1 MTTDTERLNTVARYI
16 EARLDYLARLTY
28 NHEANIAQP
37 NTDEQFDYL
46 TALGEMRALQ
56 GVTRVMMG
64 LGEGS

>member
-1 MTTDTERLNTVARYI
+1 MTTDTERLTTVARYV
-16 EARLDYLARLTY
+16 EDRLGYLAELICRIEKPT
-28 NHEANIAQP
+28 
-37 NTDEQFDYL
+37 TDGAFDYL